1 MKRILALIVFIATV
15 ANAQYSIKGTMTPP
29 DKGDWVILYKIEG
42 AKQKFISNST
52 IKTETLNI
60 GGQQQK
66 IGRFELS
73 LPADASIG
81 AYRVT
86 YRDKGA
92 GFVDFLFNKENIE
105 FVFNPEFPDQSIVF
119 TKSIENKVYREY
131 LEALSLS
138 QRKVDSLQMKYI
150 SSKDKKLKKVYSK
163 AVDAAEEVQ
172 DIYEGKSKGMLAYDF
187 IKSSVSE
194 HSSSPHENAQ
204 DYMNYLVGGYL
215 DNVDFKNKN
224 LYNSSFLIDKI
235 TDYVFLLN
243 TAESQSLQQ
252 KIYKESIAKAME
264 KVGGPKAKLKKEVS
278 EFLIE
283 RFTGA
288 RNSEIV
294 DWLFANYYDKL
305 SPELIDQ
312 KFKKESLDL
321 LTASVGRTAPDFS
334 WKENGKSYSLSTLN
348 DGEDYLLAFWST
360 QCSHC
365 VEEIPALH
373 EYMKSHKSTSVVAF
387 AIEENDLDF
396 NSWKKNKLYNWHNVM
411 GTHPTFKWDNETVQ
425 KYQLTGTPS
434 YFILDKNKKILAMP
448 NSLKDVKDYYAK
460 K

>member
-1 MKRILALIVFIATV
+1 MKRILALIVLFATV
-15 ANAQYSIKGTMTPP
+15 AHAQYSIKGTMTPP

-60 GGQQQK
+60 GGQQQQ
-66 IGRFELS
+66 IGRFELT
-73 LPADASIG
+73 LPADAQVG
-81 AYRVT
+81 AYRAT

-138 QRKVDSLQMKYI
+138 QSKVDSIQMVYI

-163 AVDAAEEVQ
+163 AVDGAEEVQ
-172 DIYEGKSKGMLAYDF
+172 EIYEGKSKGMFAHDF
-187 IKSSVSE
+187 IKSSKNS
-194 HSSSPHENAQ
+194 HADIPFDNAQ
-204 DYMNYLVGGYL
+204 GYL
-215 DNVDFKNKN
+215 DFLVNGYLNNVDFSNAN

-235 TDYVFLLN
+235 TDYIFLLN
-243 TAESQSLQQ
+243 SADSQTLQQ
-252 KIYKESIAKAME
+252 KIYKESIAKVM
-264 KVGGPKAKLKKEVS
+264 GRIDGNGKLEKEVN

-283 RFTGA
+283 KFTGA

-294 DWLFANYYDKL
+294 DWLFTRFYDKL
-305 SPELIDQ
+305 PSKLIDQ

-321 LTASVGRTAPDFS
+321 LTATVGRTAPDFS
-334 WKENGKSYSLSTLN
+334 WKESGKSYSLSGLN
-348 DGEDYLLAFWST
+348 DGDDYLLVFWST

-365 VEEIPALH
+365 VEEIPELH
-373 EYMKSHKSTSVVAF
+373 EYMKNRKTTSVIAF
-387 AIEENDLDF
+387 AVEQNDLDF
-396 NSWKKNKLYNWHNVM
+396 NSWAINKLGGWHNVM

-425 KYQLTGTPS
+425 KYQLTGTPT
-434 YFILDKNKKILAMP
+434 YFVLDKNKKIIAMP
-448 NSLKDVKDYYAK
+448 NSLKDIEAYYAEN
-460 K
+460 